1 MKTKQNQRLALIAIS
16 FTEQRDGV
24 SVFIENFLA
33 QVLHLVSQDAKNIHI
48 DVYSCGMSAAILE
61 ANIREYFDGFPPTI
75 LSHVTFIK
83 LSRKDLFTKYVV
95 LPIRLQKNGPYD
107 RVILPNLQPLLL
119 PRMKVLS
126 LVHDLT
132 YKKAFK
138 HFSIGRKLYLDLL
151 TRFRIASDATLG
163 YISESTQKDLFQHY
177 PSCRNKH
184 MIHVPNGLPF
194 KMARYARPCK
204 EDVEEKLTS
213 KTLKLLFV
221 GRINKLKGFDLV
233 IAACRRLDQYVLE
246 HEDISILVHIV
257 GKRTLEGETL
267 LNAAKFERVD
277 FRVHGYVNDD
287 MLNQLYRESA
297 FCFFLSQNE
306 GFGLPLLESAW
317 FRCIPVLSNIPVFR
331 KLMGQDY
338 PLFPAD
344 FTSCEA
350 IVDFIHQMRSSQRD
364 RESVLEMIERVVET
378 HRDGYERAAR
388 EVLGISCT
396 KEYSKQLPSIG

>member
-1 MKTKQNQRLALIAIS
+1 
-16 FTEQRDGV
+16 
-24 SVFIENFLA
+24 
-33 QVLHLVSQDAKNIHI
+33 
-48 DVYSCGMSAAILE
+48 
-61 ANIREYFDGFPPTI
+61 
-75 LSHVTFIK
+75 
-83 LSRKDLFTKYVV
+83 
-95 LPIRLQKNGPYD
+95 
-107 RVILPNLQPLLL
+107 
-119 PRMKVLS
+119 
-126 LVHDLT
+126 
-132 YKKAFK
+132 
-138 HFSIGRKLYLDLL
+138 
-151 TRFRIASDATLG
+151 
-163 YISESTQKDLFQHY
+163 
-177 PSCRNKH
+177 